1 MGARPGPCVI
11 ETKAESQPEMRFMRH
26 TAGKT
31 KWDHKRN
38 EDILHELYIEPVL
51 DIKTI
56 GFNMYTACPE
66 QDFLGQF

>member
-1 MGARPGPCVI
+1 MCNRDKSRITA
-11 ETKAESQPEMRFMRH
+11 SEMRFMRH
-26 TAGKT
+26 TAGYT

-38 EDILHELYIEPVL
+38 DDILHELHIQP
-51 DIKTI
+51 IISINTKTI